1 MGQFYRSD
9 GDQRGTDDIVEHN
22 ITTTTSSSSSS
33 SYPNHRVIV
42 RTTQTDQTDP
52 TTTTSTADAQD
63 PLTHSSATEATS
75 ATARTILLHD
85 RNAHGADE
93 RRPADVPE
101 GHKPPASTAVD
112 AVTVAVREE
121 ELGEEEAVDEEEVA
135 FRAALKAR
143 GLEMVEQ
150 EGDGNCLFRAVS
162 LQVYGDS
169 EVHMDVRRR
178 CLDFMAKD
186 EAHFSEFVVDEPFM
200 QYILR
205 KRQNGVHGNNPEIQ
219 AISELY
225 NRPVE
230 LFVPTNG
237 ATPINIFQAAYK
249 TCDAPL
255 RLSYHDGNHYNAV
268 TDPLCPTAGLG
279 LGLPGLEPG
288 LADRMQMQKAVDESE
303 DLHADRFAKESHEME
318 VQKAIVESKRD
329 SGKGFEMYY
338 KQKAAL
344 MVSDMEATDFEL
356 EQAALVDSLKTSC
369 HYNNNNDAGQK
380 QPWNHGG
387 QHKPQQRSQNRRRH
401 QSSSASSTRFPET
414 SSTSATLRSRPHSSP
429 ESPLVASLPA
439 ASAASSRDD
448 ADIPAHLLQG
458 GHHGGGD
465 DEYPQTVQELVMN
478 GFTLE
483 RVVKAYDLIGD
494 NFDDLLAF
502 LMSSGNGNGS

>member
-1 MGQFYRSD
+1 MGRYYNSD
-9 GDQRGTDDIVEHN
+9 RIGEAANGIDETD
-22 ITTTTSSSSSS
+22 TTTSSSSSS
-33 SYPNHRVIV
+33 SSPSTRHLVRVHNNNMEGIATRGT
-42 RTTQTDQTDP
+42 RTMTDHQNENPAYDIERARVNQN
-52 TTTTSTADAQD
+52 SHNFASVSSDNVG
-63 PLTHSSATEATS
+63 PLRSNIENYKLPGSNATNNVVIA
-75 ATARTILLHD
+75 
-85 RNAHGADE
+85 
-93 RRPADVPE
+93 
-101 GHKPPASTAVD
+101 
-112 AVTVAVREE
+112 EE
-121 ELGEEEAVDEEEVA
+121 ELDEVKNVDEEEVA
-135 FRAALKAR
+135 FQIALKKR

-162 LQVYGDS
+162 LQIYGDS

-230 LFVPTNG
+230 VFVPSNG

-288 LADRMQMQKAVDESE
+288 LADRMQMQQAVDESE
-303 DLHADRFAKESHEME
+303 DLHVDKLARESHEME
-318 VQKAIVESKRD
+318 IQKAIVESKRD
-329 SGKGFEMYY
+329 SGKGFDMYY

-344 MVSDMEATDFEL
+344 METDMEATDFEL
-356 EQAALVDSLKTSC
+356 EQAALANSLQS
-369 HYNNNNDAGQK
+369 HFNNEGGQK
-380 QPWNHGG
+380 QPWNHSG
-387 QHKPQQRSQNRRRH
+387 QHMQQQQRSRDRWRY
-401 QSSSASSTRFPET
+401 QSGQSTST
-414 SSTSATLRSRPHSSP
+414 SSTWVSETPSTSTSMRLRAHSSSP
-429 ESPLVASLPA
+429 SPLVASMPSV
-439 ASAASSRDD
+439 ASVATSSQEGT
-448 ADIPAHLLQG
+448 DIPAHLLNNS
-458 GHHGGGD
+458 HGED

-478 GFTLE
+478 GFPLE

-494 NFDDLLAF
+494 NFDNLLAF
-502 LMSSGNGNGS
+502 LMSSS

>member
-1 MGQFYRSD
+1 VYGHHRYEEEQNTDHPED
-9 GDQRGTDDIVEHN
+9 GSPETEGEGYKPAA
-22 ITTTTSSSSSS
+22 TTTSI
-33 SYPNHRVIV
+33 R
-42 RTTQTDQTDP
+42 
-52 TTTTSTADAQD
+52 
-63 PLTHSSATEATS
+63 
-75 ATARTILLHD
+75 LL
-85 RNAHGADE
+85 
-93 RRPADVPE
+93 
-101 GHKPPASTAVD
+101 
-112 AVTVAVREE
+112 EE
-121 ELGEEEAVDEEEVA
+121 EESEEEEKGVAEEEEEEEV
-135 FRAALKAR
+135 FRAALKKR

-186 EAHFSEFVVDEPFM
+186 ETHFSEFVVDEPFM

-230 LFVPTNG
+230 VFVPSNG

-303 DLHADRFAKESHEME
+303 DLHADRVARESHEME

-338 KQKAAL
+338 EQKAAL
-344 MVSDMEATDFEL
+344 MSDMEATDFEL
-356 EQAALVDSLKTSC
+356 EQTALVDSLKS
-369 HYNNNNDAGQK
+369 HYGNEAAAGGQK
-380 QPWNHGG
+380 QPWNHQYHHGARD
-387 QHKPQQRSQNRRRH
+387 HRIRRYPGDRH
-401 QSSSASSTRFPET
+401 SGTAAAGRVSEGVEAGAAVR
-414 SSTSATLRSRPHSSP
+414 STSFA
-429 ESPLVASLPA
+429 SPLVASLPA
-439 ASAASSRDD
+439 AGLDD
-448 ADIPAHLLQG
+448 GDIPAHLLGSGQ
-458 GHHGGGD
+458 GGGD
-465 DEYPQTVQELVMN
+465 TDEYPQTVQELVMN
-478 GFTLE
+478 GFALE

-502 LMSSGNGNGS
+502 LMSSGSGS

>member
-1 MGQFYRSD
+1 MD
-9 GDQRGTDDIVEHN
+9 AAGD
-22 ITTTTSSSSSS
+22 
-33 SYPNHRVIV
+33 
-42 RTTQTDQTDP
+42 
-52 TTTTSTADAQD
+52 
-63 PLTHSSATEATS
+63 
-75 ATARTILLHD
+75 
-85 RNAHGADE
+85 
-93 RRPADVPE
+93 
-101 GHKPPASTAVD
+101 
-112 AVTVAVREE
+112 EE
-121 ELGEEEAVDEEEVA
+121 ELEEGNVEDEEEVA
-135 FRAALKAR
+135 FQAALKKQ

-162 LQVYGDS
+162 LQVYGDA

-178 CLDFMAKD
+178 CLDFMSKD

-230 LFVPTNG
+230 VFVPSNG
-237 ATPINIFQAAYK
+237 AIPINIFQAAYK

-288 LADRMQMQKAVDESE
+288 LADRMQMKKAVDESE
-303 DLHADRFAKESHEME
+303 DLHADKVARESHEME

-356 EQAALVDSLKTSC
+356 EQAALVDSLKS
-369 HYNNNNDAGQK
+369 HYSNDAGQK
-380 QPWNHGG
+380 QPWNHNR
-387 QHKPQQRSQNRRRH
+387 QHKQQQQQHARDRRRYQGG
-401 QSSSASSTRFPET
+401 QSSSASSTRFPDMPST
-414 SSTSATLRSRPHSSP
+414 SSAMRSRAHSSAS
-429 ESPLVASLPA
+429 SPLVASLPSA
-439 ASAASSRDD
+439 ASAAVSSQEGT
-448 ADIPAHLLQG
+448 DIPAHLLNSSNIE
-458 GHHGGGD
+458 D

-478 GFTLE
+478 GFPLE
-483 RVVKAYDLIGD
+483 RVVKAYNLIGD
-494 NFDDLLAF
+494 NFDDLLTY
-502 LMSSGNGNGS
+502 LMSSGNGP